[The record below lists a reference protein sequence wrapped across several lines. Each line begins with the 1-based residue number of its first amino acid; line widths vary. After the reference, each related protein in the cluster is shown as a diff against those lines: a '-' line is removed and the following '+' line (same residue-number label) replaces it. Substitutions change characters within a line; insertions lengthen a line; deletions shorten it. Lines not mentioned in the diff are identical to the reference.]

1 MFHSRLQ
8 ALDVDRYRSF
18 TVGATVLEADSFGD
32 KVLRLA
38 DGTMFKLFRRK
49 RLLSSALFYPYVC
62 RFVDNIQGLQA
73 RGIACPQIITAYR
86 IAAIARDAVH
96 YRPLA
101 GETLRRIIAG
111 QAYAPELAQKLGKFV
126 ARLHEDGIYF
136 RSLHLG
142 NVVLTPEGEL
152 GLIDI
157 ADLRFRRPPL
167 RPHLRRRNFQHLLRT
182 KSDRDWLTADGDA
195 AFCTGYL
202 AGSSAL
208 SAGQLAGIFS
218 RDDF

>member
-8 ALDVDRYRSF
+8 TLDVDRYQNF

-38 DGTMFKLFRRK
+38 DGTMVKLFRRK
-49 RLLSSALFYPYVC
+49 RLLSSALIYPYAR
-62 RFVDNIQGLQA
+62 RFVDNIKGLKA
-73 RGIACPQIITAYR
+73 HGIECPEVINAYR
-86 IAAIARDAVH
+86 IHAIARDVVH
-96 YRPLA
+96 YHPLA

-111 QAYAPELAQKLGKFV
+111 QPYIHAELAQKLGQFV
-126 ARLHEDGIYF
+126 ARLHEAGVYF

-167 RPHLRRRNFQHLLRT
+167 AARLRRRNFQHLLRAA
-182 KSDRDWLTADGDA
+182 SDRDWLTADDGA
-195 AFCTGYL
+195 AFCAGYL
-202 AGSSAL
+202 AKSSAL
-208 SAGQLAGIFS
+208 STEQMAGIFS
-218 RDDF
+218 RAC